1 MTYVLFFLGA
11 YLLGSIPVGY
21 LVGKARGVDLREVGS
36 GNIGATNTLRTL
48 GKGPGY
54 FVFACDVMKGVIP
67 AVLAKR
73 VLGSNDWGFW
83 VGIAAVFGHALSP
96 FLKFKGGKG
105 IATGLG
111 VLLGSVTLVG
121 LSSFG
126 LFLLVMAFC
135 MIVSLSS
142 VVAALALPIW
152 GAIYHESPFLIGAL
166 GLMGLYLVSRHR
178 TNFERL
184 RQGIEPRFGQKAA
197 DGSPPNRKGQAI
209 CIVAALGFAI
219 LVWTLHPVLT
229 NR

>member
-1 MTYVLFFLGA
+1 MTHVLFFLGA

-54 FVFACDVMKGVIP
+54 FVFACDVLKGVIP
-67 AVLAKR
+67 AVLAKKFFA
-73 VLGSNDWGFW
+73 SNDWGFW

-96 FLKFKGGKG
+96 FLGFKGGKG

-126 LFLLVMAFC
+126 LFLLIMSLC

-142 VVAALALPIW
+142 VVAALALPVW
-152 GAIYHESPFLIGAL
+152 GFLYHESPMMIGAL
-166 GLMGLYLVSRHR
+166 ALMGVYLVSRHKS
-178 TNFERL
+178 NFERL
-184 RQGIEPRFGQKAA
+184 RAGTEPRFGQKVA
-197 DGSPPNRKGQAI
+197 DASPPNAKGRLI
-209 CIVAALGFAI
+209 CAVGVCLFAALIWGA
-219 LVWTLHPVLT
+219 LQ
-229 NR
+229 

>member
-1 MTYVLFFLGA
+1 MIYVLFFLGA
-11 YLLGSIPVGY
+11 YLLGSVPVGF

-54 FVFACDVMKGVIP
+54 FVFACDVLKGVIP
-67 AVLAKR
+67 AVLAK
-73 VLGSNDWGFW
+73 LYFHSNDWGFF

-96 FLKFKGGKG
+96 FLGFKGGKG

-126 LFLLVMAFC
+126 LFLFVMAFC
-135 MIVSLSS
+135 LIVSLSS
-142 VVAALALPIW
+142 VIAAAALPFW
-152 GAIYHESPFLIGAL
+152 GLLYHESPIMIGAL
-166 GLMGLYLVSRHR
+166 CVMGIYLVSRHR

-184 RQGIEPRFGQKAA
+184 RQGTEPRFGQKTA
-197 DGSPPNRKGQAI
+197 DGKAPNTKSRI
-209 CIVAALGFAI
+209 VCLVLSFVFIVAAYLAYPG
-219 LVWTLHPVLT
+219 LMK
-229 NR
+229 